1 MAPFAHGEVC
11 VCPVVY
17 ADHCEILVLYGMV
30 QKLFTT
36 KYNIQWLL
44 VVNIIVIISV
54 FYYNL
59 GFNKNLTDYSITT
72 TL

>member
-1 MAPFAHGEVC
+1 VAPLAHGEVC

-54 FYYNL
+54 F
-59 GFNKNLTDYSITT
+59 
-72 TL
+72 